1 MSSPELMSIQKY
13 ASAHHISTFNVIKKT
28 MSGDLPTVVKE
39 ENGKEVTYIIMNHSS
54 VQPQS
59 DTNNAIHEESEIDY
73 KKAYEDLHK
82 EYLILK
88 TKYQKM
94 VEMLEG

>member
-1 MSSPELMSIQKY
+1 MEENFITIHKY
-13 ASAHHISTFNVIKKT
+13 AALHRLSLHTVIKKT
-28 MSGDLPTVVKE
+28 MSGELPSVEKE
-39 ENGKEVTYIIMNHSS
+39 ENGRKVVYVRYEKNAPALQQET
-54 VQPQS
+54 PQE
-59 DTNNAIHEESEIDY
+59 ISEDIDY

>member
-1 MSSPELMSIQKY
+1 MENYITIQKY
-13 ASAHHISTFNVIKKT
+13 AAKHHVTIFSVIKKT
-28 MSGDLPTVVKE
+28 MSGELPTVIKE
-39 ENGKEVTYIIMNHSS
+39 ENGKEVTYIVMDSLAS
-54 VQPQS
+54 QPKP
-59 DTNNAIHEESEIDY
+59 DTNDTMTAESEIDY